1 MDDFI
6 ALAQR
11 PYCRRVLHHTLQGIL
26 SVFRD
31 APHKDDPNTRRHIIS
46 TSKMAKGDATW
57 STQKVVLG
65 WLIDSAAGTLQ
76 LLPHKAQ
83 RLCELLSEF
92 QANHRTTKRKWRSL
106 LGELRYMATALQGA
120 KYLFTVLQH
129 VLCDHPNTRRLRL
142 SPLGKQTLADWSM
155 IASTLATHPMPITSV
170 VPQAPAYVWAVDAS
184 GIGCGGF
191 WVETKFGQLPQPIAF
206 RQPFPQDLQN
216 QLVSS
221 SNPGGTI
228 SNSDFELAPLAWPH
242 YNSMPP
248 KNMPAFMQPLITPQP
263 SRGVQRALHLL

>member
-11 PYCRRVLHHTLQGIL
+11 PYCCRVLHHTLQGIL

-31 APHKDDPNTRRHIIS
+31 APHKDDPNTRCHIIS